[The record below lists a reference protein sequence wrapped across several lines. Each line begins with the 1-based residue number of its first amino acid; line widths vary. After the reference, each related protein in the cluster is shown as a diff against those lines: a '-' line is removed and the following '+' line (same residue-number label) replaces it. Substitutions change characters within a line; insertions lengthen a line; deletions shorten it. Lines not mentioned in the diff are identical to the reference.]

1 MFPMSKFWKMIA
13 AVGYGVL
20 FSQAL
25 TGAVRIACWL
35 LGTTLSV
42 RAAGNLFMISSL
54 LTGALS
60 AYLCSRSLKQAEL
73 RTDGPTR

>member
-1 MFPMSKFWKMIA
+1 MFPMSKSWKMVA

-42 RAAGNLFMISSL
+42 RAAGNIFLISSL
-54 LTGALS
+54 LTGALC
-60 AYLCSRSLKQAEL
+60 AYLCSRSLKAAEPK
-73 RTDGPTR
+73 TDAPTR